1 MTYPILYSFRR
12 CPYAMRARL
21 AIASSGIQVELREI
35 ILRDKAPEFLETSP
49 TATVPCLKVGE
60 RIVDESLQIMAWALG
75 QNDPENLMQMLT
87 EGYSL
92 MSTCDGT
99 FKQALDRYKYP
110 NRYPEIDPIENR
122 DAASSFIHE
131 LEQRLD
137 GNLFGPDPKLADFA
151 ILPFI
156 RQFAHVDLDWFSA
169 QPWEKTKV
177 WLQNFKDSARFA
189 AIMDTYPKW
198 ANGDAPTYFPHQN

>member
-1 MTYPILYSFRR
+1 
-12 CPYAMRARL
+12 MRARL

-35 ILRDKAPEFLETSP
+35 VLRDKAPEFLETSP

-60 RIVDESLQIMAWALG
+60 RIVDESLHIMAWALG
-75 QNDPENLMQMLT
+75 QNDPENLMHMPT

-110 NRYPEIDPIENR
+110 NKYPAIDPIENR
-122 DAASSFIHE
+122 DAAQVSFMNWNSVWMEIC
-131 LEQRLD
+131 LAQTPNWLILRYCRSFD
-137 GNLFGPDPKLADFA
+137 NLRMWIWIGFLRNLGKN
-151 ILPFI
+151 
-156 RQFAHVDLDWFSA
+156 
-169 QPWEKTKV
+169 KV
-177 WLQNFKDSARFA
+177 WLQYFKDSARFA
-189 AIMDTYPKW
+189 AIMDKYPKW

>member
-21 AIASSGIQVELREI
+21 AIASSGIEVELREI
-35 ILRDKAPEFLETSP
+35 VLRDKAPEFLDTSP

-60 RIVDESLQIMAWALG
+60 RIVDESLHIMAWALG
-75 QNDPENLMQMLT
+75 QNDPENLMQMPT

-110 NRYPEIDPIENR
+110 NRYPEIDPMKIAMQR
-122 DAASSFIHE
+122 QVSFMNWNSVWMEIC
-131 LEQRLD
+131 LVQTPNWLILRYCRSFD
-137 GNLFGPDPKLADFA
+137 NLRMWIWIGFCATLG
-151 ILPFI
+151 
-156 RQFAHVDLDWFSA
+156 
-169 QPWEKTKV
+169 KTKV

-189 AIMDTYPKW
+189 AIMDKYPKW

>member
-35 ILRDKAPEFLETSP
+35 VLRDKAPEFLETSP

-60 RIVDESLQIMAWALG
+60 RIVDESLHIMAWALG
-75 QNDPENLMQMLT
+75 QNDPENLMQMPT
-87 EGYSL
+87 EGYTL
-92 MSTCDGT
+92 MSTCDGA
-99 FKQALDRYKYP
+99 FKHSLDRYKYP
-110 NRYPEIDPIENR
+110 NRYPEIGPIENR
-122 DAASSFIHE
+122 DAGSSFIHE

-137 GNLFGPDPKLADFA
+137 GNLFGLDPKLADFA

-169 QPWEKTKV
+169 QPWEKTKI
-177 WLQNFKDSARFA
+177 WLQNFKDSARFV
-189 AIMDTYPKW
+189 AIMDKYPKW
-198 ANGDAPTYFPHQN
+198 ANGDAPSFFPHQD

>member
-110 NRYPEIDPIENR
+110 NRYPEIDRIENR

-131 LEQRLD
+131 LEQLLD
-137 GNLFGPDPKLADFA
+137 GNLFGPDPKLVDFA

-169 QPWEKTKV
+169 QPWGKTKV

-189 AIMDTYPKW
+189 AIMDKYPKW

>member
-35 ILRDKAPEFLETSP
+35 VLRDKAPEFLETSP

-60 RIVDESLQIMAWALG
+60 RIVDESLHIMAWALG
-75 QNDPENLMQMLT
+75 QNDPENLMQMPT

-122 DAASSFIHE
+122 DVASSFIHE

-137 GNLFGPDPKLADFA
+137 GNLFGPDSKLADFA

-156 RQFAHVDLDWFSA
+156 RQFAHVDFDWFSA
-169 QPWEKTKV
+169 QPWEKTKI
-177 WLQNFKDSARFA
+177 WLQSFKDSARFA
-189 AIMDTYPKW
+189 AIMGKYPKW

>member
-1 MTYPILYSFRR
+1 
-12 CPYAMRARL
+12 
-21 AIASSGIQVELREI
+21 
-35 ILRDKAPEFLETSP
+35 
-49 TATVPCLKVGE
+49 
-60 RIVDESLQIMAWALG
+60 
-75 QNDPENLMQMLT
+75 MQMLT

-169 QPWEKTKV
+169 QPWEK
-177 WLQNFKDSARFA
+177 LRYGCRILRFGSVRGDYGQ
-189 AIMDTYPKW
+189 ISKMGERGR
-198 ANGDAPTYFPHQN
+198 ANIFSTSELEHSYASKSKL

>member
-60 RIVDESLQIMAWALG
+60 RIVDESLQIMVWALG

-110 NRYPEIDPIENR
+110 NRYSEIDPIENR

-137 GNLFGPDPKLADFA
+137 GNLFGPDPKLVDFA
-151 ILPFI
+151 ILPFV

-189 AIMDTYPKW
+189 AIMDKYPKW